1 MEGEIRKGTA
11 YGSNVQFIRTMS
23 WEKQN
28 EEMNQGTN
36 VYAKLQLSIKRYAN
50 DIFVICG
57 LA

>member
-1 MEGEIRKGTA
+1 MEGEIGKGTA

-50 DIFVICG
+50 DIFVIC
-57 LA
+57 